1 MSAAESSRE
10 QSAVSLREVEEAY
23 LDCLLI
29 ADETTDETGDD
40 RGDEAGAAEKVA
52 VAGVETTL
60 ECIDET
66 GKDETGRE
74 QGGAEES
81 ADTAGGPV
89 MEDTGIDEL
98 SVSVEPV
105 VCQLVSVAGVK
116 LAIPL
121 SRFSRVIDMPDTLTV
136 NTGETSCCSGKFL
149 WQEKPVFLLS
159 MEKIIFNRNR
169 AECKDTR
176 DVTTMKTVLLPGD
189 KFAFACDEVLEVV
202 SVNPSEVTWR
212 DEKSE
217 RLWLAG
223 TVSGAG
229 FAILDT
235 QGLLQA
241 AAKL

>member
-40 RGDEAGAAEKVA
+40 RGDEAGVAEKVA

-66 GKDETGRE
+66 GNDETGNDETGRE

-105 VCQLVSVAGVK
+105 VCQLVSV
-116 LAIPL
+116 
-121 SRFSRVIDMPDTLTV
+121 
-136 NTGETSCCSGKFL
+136 
-149 WQEKPVFLLS
+149 
-159 MEKIIFNRNR
+159 
-169 AECKDTR
+169 
-176 DVTTMKTVLLPGD
+176 
-189 KFAFACDEVLEVV
+189 
-202 SVNPSEVTWR
+202 
-212 DEKSE
+212 
-217 RLWLAG
+217 
-223 TVSGAG
+223 
-229 FAILDT
+229 
-235 QGLLQA
+235 
-241 AAKL
+241 